1 MNPLLLPRITK
12 AVALAGVALTII
24 ATMLYGL
31 RGLAGGAAGA
41 GIALANWQ
49 AIRWLAEQLQKR
61 NVRSRGRLMILATL
75 KTGALMAICW
85 IALTRVGL
93 DAKSFIVGI
102 SALVV
107 GILVGPLTLPEQPLE
122 DEANNHG

>member
-31 RGLAGGAAGA
+31 RGLAGGAAGV